1 MALDNE
7 VAENLV
13 KPSSVV
19 FVTLALLDYKQYI
32 RKNKTLSQKLEYQCK
47 QNKNKITK
55 SLIINNKHIKYV
67 LIG

>member
-47 QNKNKITK
+47 QNKK
-55 SLIINNKHIKYV
+55 STDF
-67 LIG
+67 GM